1 MPVLTSAAD
10 VLTRKLPK
18 LVSQDAHLA
27 LDYAIAG
34 SLFAAGAWYWRRDRK
49 AAFGSAIC
57 GASTLG
63 LALLSSRPAG
73 AKCAISFPV
82 HRKLENGL
90 SAMIATMPEFLHLE
104 NGRGRKPFLITA
116 GVLTVLSNLTE
127 FEPRRASR
135 SRFSRAS

>member
-18 LVSQDAHLA
+18 LVSQDAHLTI
-27 LDYAIAG
+27 DYAVAG

-57 GASTLG
+57 GASALG
-63 LALLSSRPAG
+63 LALLTSNPGGSKR
-73 AKCAISFPV
+73 AISFPL

-104 NGRGRKPFLITA
+104 KGRGKKHFLITA
-116 GVLTVLSNLTE
+116 GVLTVISNLTD
-127 FEPRRASR
+127 FEDHGTSR
-135 SRFSRAS
+135 SRISRTS

>member
-18 LVSQDAHLA
+18 LISQDAHLA
-27 LDYAIAG
+27 IDYAVAG
-34 SLFAAGAWYWRRDRK
+34 SLFAAGAWHWRRDRR

-63 LALLSSRPAG
+63 LALMTSSSGGSKR
-73 AKCAISFPV
+73 AISFPL

-104 NGRGRKPFLITA
+104 KGRGRKHFLITA
-116 GVLTVLSNLTE
+116 GVLTLLSNLTE
-127 FEPRRASR
+127 FEPHRASR